1 MTLVCASFL
10 PLASR
15 VRWVHAAG
23 LVVPVVSA
31 LRLSRAGR
39 CSVVVSAA
47 GGWGCTRSLIR
58 PSAVYRFSHWRT
70 RSARSCVPGPSPHT
84 VSTSIHAS
92 PAPHSYCTVC
102 VFTVCAV
109 PYRKY
114 DTVAGSC
121 ELSPTCSASPSS
133 RRWCRPWPS
142 CYSCKTL
149 GSSLARR
156 RSREMYSHTARRSAV
171 ESSQL
176 QSSILLARCQRAC
189 NLPHRR
195 RRALWWQRHL
205 RRADRKHMEAKLV
218 HWAARREALAIAVA
232 ACATALR

>member
-1 MTLVCASFL
+1 MLPILSLALAAMYSPPGRYACRCVQGFASWPSLVRGL
-10 PLASR
+10 PLLASR

-92 PAPHSYCTVC
+92 PAPHSYYY
-102 VFTVCAV
+102 
-109 PYRKY
+109 YRIY
-114 DTVAGSC
+114 VRYYYLA
-121 ELSPTCSASPSS
+121 
-133 RRWCRPWPS
+133 
-142 CYSCKTL
+142 TL
-149 GSSLARR
+149 EIS
-156 RSREMYSHTARRSAV
+156 V
-171 ESSQL
+171 
-176 QSSILLARCQRAC
+176 
-189 NLPHRR
+189 
-195 RRALWWQRHL
+195 
-205 RRADRKHMEAKLV
+205 
-218 HWAARREALAIAVA
+218 
-232 ACATALR
+232 